1 MDNTTFNNLLGLLR
15 GKPLLD
21 YGLHPANEFD
31 YWRERIL
38 FTILAYG
45 TALSLLAL
53 APAVIMS
60 LSEERWQLL
69 VADLAALALA
79 CFLLFSRRLGLKVR
93 SIIVLLIVFSVGVVI
108 VMEVGFASG
117 GPAWLFFFAVLA
129 GVIVGPRGAL
139 AAAAMNA
146 VALVVLAQLDA
157 AGAPLWHGL
166 NISLQRALVAWIN
179 FTVLNAASAV
189 SVAVLVRGLQ
199 SLNTRTQQAT
209 DALEIERS
217 ELLKTKE
224 DLKREIAVRIESEKA
239 LRKSESN
246 YRLLAESIPDV
257 IWSMDLNLRFTYVA
271 PKAVSMQG
279 WSREEH
285 MNLGLE
291 QIMTPAS
298 IAKVKAAFAEKYA
311 QTLREGASGRPTTLE
326 LELLHKDGSTVW
338 AEVTASFVMGEG
350 NQPIGI
356 LGVTRDITERRKAAK
371 ERDLLVE
378 SLERSKKMEALGTLA
393 GGVAHDLNNVLSGIV
408 SYPDLL
414 LLDLP
419 HASPL
424 RKPIETIRDSGKK
437 AAAIVQD
444 LLTLAR
450 RGVSTAE
457 VLNLNDLIC
466 EHLASPEFRR
476 LQSFHPLVDIKTRL
490 DPDLS
495 NIMGSSLHV
504 SKTIMNL
511 LSNAVEAI
519 PKDGV
524 ITIATENVYL
534 ESPIRGYA
542 EVAEG
547 PYVRLRVSDS
557 GIGIPAEDLQRIFEP
572 FYTKK
577 KMGRSG
583 TGLGMTVVWGT
594 VQDHHGY
601 IDITSTQDEG
611 STVDVFL
618 PATPQDTPL
627 REAVSTLEDYTGRG
641 EKILVVDDV
650 EEQREILA
658 RILSHLGYD
667 TVSAASG
674 EEAVEY
680 MAGNTADL
688 VILDMI
694 MDPGIDG
701 LETYQRI
708 LKHHPHQKAVIIS
721 GFAETSRVKCAEAL
735 GAGAYVRKPYSVEEL
750 AKALRSELERPKPSV
765 V

>member
-350 NQPIGI
+350 NQPVGI

-680 MAGNTADL
+680 MAGNAADL